1 MSSLSSVLNL
11 ISSSSSD
18 KGLTIMH
25 RKVLI
30 ILNLHAENGYFVT
43 SYRLLLNLAHCLQ
56 ITFPVLQSSQLEV
69 SVGRQQVEPP
79 PDRTR
84 MIPAA

>member
-1 MSSLSSVLNL
+1 ML
-11 ISSSSSD
+11 
-18 KGLTIMH
+18 

-56 ITFPVLQSSQLEV
+56 ITFPAPQSSRLEAL
-69 SVGRQQVEPP
+69 VGRQQVEPP
-79 PDRTR
+79 PVRTR

>member
-1 MSSLSSVLNL
+1 MSSLSTALNL
-11 ISSSSSD
+11 ISRSSSD

-25 RKVLI
+25 QKVLI

-43 SYRLLLNLAHCLQ
+43 SYRLPFNLAHCLQ
-56 ITFPVLQSSQLEV
+56 ITFPHLQSSQLEV
-69 SVGRQQVEPP
+69 VVGGRQVEPP
-79 PDRTR
+79 PVRTR